1 VERNIFGLFQAI
13 VNFERLFSYKTEHMN
28 AYLSLF
34 QTLMPEIFSLD
45 PKFSDL
51 ITSAAGDIS
60 DMSPKSFLHMV
71 FSNLKSFFPEVIKER
86 ADDLNDTSAFYET
99 TFREHRDKRSKSQV
113 TPVPE

>member
-1 VERNIFGLFQAI
+1 MERNIFGLFQAI

-34 QTLMPEIFSLD
+34 QTLMPEIFSLN

-51 ITSAAGDIS
+51 ITSASGDIS

-71 FSNLKSFFPEVIKER
+71 FSNLKSFFPEVTKER